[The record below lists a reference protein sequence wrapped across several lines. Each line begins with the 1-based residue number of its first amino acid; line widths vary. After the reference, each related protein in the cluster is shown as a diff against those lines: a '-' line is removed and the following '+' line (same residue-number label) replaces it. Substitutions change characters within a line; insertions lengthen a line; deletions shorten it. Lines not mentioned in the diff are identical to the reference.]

1 MTLEDTKKIMIL
13 IQSLYTNFKPE
24 APMELVTKS
33 WNIVLADY
41 EYTQVERAV
50 IAFARNNTSAY
61 APSTGQIVDLIHKHE
76 NPDEL
81 NETEAWDVVLHA
93 LSNSGYHADEEFY
106 KLPSLIQK
114 TIGKPSVLHEWAI
127 TDINTVNTI
136 IASNFRNNY
145 KTMLIKEHEFSKLPD
160 NIKGLIR
167 ETADNMSYYAQIEK
181 IRKKKNIEYA
191 NRRKVPG
198 LITREFVGVPMPDRL
213 KEQMTAYKENYI
225 NNKAGDV

>member
-1 MTLEDTKKIMIL
+1 MTLDNTKKIMVL
-13 IQSLYTNFKPE
+13 IQSLYANFKPD
-24 APMELVTKS
+24 APMEIVTKS
-33 WNIVLADY
+33 WHMVLADY
-41 EYTQVERAV
+41 EYTQVKMAV

-61 APSTGQIVDLIHKHE
+61 APSIGQIVDLIHKHE

-106 KLPSLIQK
+106 KLPALIQK
-114 TIGKPSVLHEWAI
+114 TVGKPSVLHEWAI
-127 TDINTVNTI
+127 TDINTVHTI

-145 KTMLIKEHEFSKLPD
+145 KTMLIKEREFSKLPD
-160 NIKGLIR
+160 NIKRLIQ

-181 IRKKKNIEYA
+181 AREKKNIEYT
-191 NRRKVPG
+191 NNRKVPG
-198 LITREFVGVPMPDRL
+198 LITREFAGVPMPDRL

-225 NNKAGDV
+225 NNK